1 MENYR
6 ILFRNS
12 AAKELRGIPEAILK
26 KIWDR
31 IEALARDPRPHGSE
45 KLAGRDHYRFRLG
58 DYRIVYS
65 IDDREKSILID
76 KVGHRKDVYRERVH
90 EE

>member
-12 AAKELRGIPEAILK
+12 ASKELRGIPRAVLK

-31 IEALARDPRPHGSE
+31 IEALAREPRPPGSE
-45 KLAGRDHYRFRLG
+45 KMAGREHYRLRRG

-65 IDDREKSILID
+65 IDDREKRILID
-76 KVGHRKDVYRERVH
+76 KVGHRKDIYRERVH